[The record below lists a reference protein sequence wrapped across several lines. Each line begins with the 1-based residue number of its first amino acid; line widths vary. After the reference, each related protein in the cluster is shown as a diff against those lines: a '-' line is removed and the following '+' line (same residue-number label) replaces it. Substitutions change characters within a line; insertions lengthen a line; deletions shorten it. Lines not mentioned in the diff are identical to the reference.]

1 MGALDQLL
9 ANSTIRPGDRVL
21 VFNTGGAMK
30 YPDLIEEP
38 ARHSDLGQAPDWQ
51 AIAEG

>member
-1 MGALDQLL
+1 
-9 ANSTIRPGDRVL
+9 
-21 VFNTGGAMK
+21 MK

-38 ARHSDLGQAPDWQ
+38 VRRLKPGQAPDWQ

>member
-9 ANSTIRPGDRVL
+9 ANGVIRPSERVL

-38 ARHSDLGQAPDWQ
+38 IRRLDLGQAPDWQ
-51 AIAEG
+51 AVTEG